1 MILYVLNI
9 KPSLKSVSE
18 TKLTRDG
25 IWMEGFSTSEPAY
38 EMCVDIYEDIYGT
51 FTSPDRTVF
60 VREEFYR
67 GILNKYSCDE
77 LCQGVEISNLFEVIN
92 PMSNSDTWFFEEEVR
107 LISHKIIQEKD
118 YADSN
123 EDFLLRIQKL
133 ILDLKNNFNITPKK
147 NEKL

>member
-9 KPSLKSVSE
+9 KPSLRPVSE

-25 IWMEGFSTSEPAY
+25 IWMDGFNPEEPAY
-38 EMCVDIYEDIYGT
+38 EMCVDIYDDLYET

-67 GILNKYSCDE
+67 GVLEKYSCDE
-77 LCQGVEISNLFEVIN
+77 LCQGVEIKSLFEVIN
-92 PMSNSDTWFFEEEVR
+92 PNSHSDNWLLHEEIK

-118 YADSN
+118 FADSN
-123 EDFLLRIQKL
+123 EDFLLRIQEL
-133 ILDLKNNFNITPKK
+133 ILGLRNNFNITPK
-147 NEKL
+147 EK